1 MQLMGVSIVDG
12 WGHLHNKASCKLA
25 CTWLPREAKGIG
37 LRERE
42 GERSPAKTSHL
53 SVQAHSYPVSLAFPS
68 SLACL
73 VYWSSVGLCVKTAQQ
88 KNPRVATVEA
98 GSLQSSPDERLQL
111 TVAQWDTAAGAAGT
125 VGQIDKVTSEISGW
139 HIRYLR
145 ICGIKSCQPVCRMPH
160 FSSHYCGK
168 NTKERGER

>member
-1 MQLMGVSIVDG
+1 MTFACSLWES
-12 WGHLHNKASCKLA
+12 ASSMAEDICIIRQAANLA
-25 CTWLPREAKGIG
+25 ALGCQQKPRET
-37 LRERE
+37 ERE

-73 VYWSSVGLCVKTAQQ
+73 VYWSSAGLCVKTAQQ

-111 TVAQWDTAAGAAGT
+111 TVAQWDTAGAAGT
-125 VGQIDKVTSEISGW
+125 VGQIDKVTSEISG
-139 HIRYLR
+139 
-145 ICGIKSCQPVCRMPH
+145 
-160 FSSHYCGK
+160 
-168 NTKERGER
+168 